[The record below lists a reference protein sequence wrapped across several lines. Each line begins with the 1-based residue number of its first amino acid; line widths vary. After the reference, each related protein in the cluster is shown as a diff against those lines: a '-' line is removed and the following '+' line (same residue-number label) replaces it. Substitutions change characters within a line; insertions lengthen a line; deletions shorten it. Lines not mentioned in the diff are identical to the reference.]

1 MDDGHYLTELIL
13 RETEADVNRV
23 YRQAVDE
30 VSKKLDEYLRKFKV
44 KDLIKQQ
51 QLQRGEIT
59 LAEYN
64 YWKTGQIAIGQRWE
78 EMKNTLA
85 QDLHN
90 ANNLARSVV
99 KGHMPDVYA
108 VNHDY
113 ATFQVEKESLVDTSY
128 TLYNRQA
135 VERLIR
141 DQPDVLPEPG
151 LKMREKLAANK
162 DIAWQRGQ
170 IQSVMTQTILQGESI
185 PNMAKRICTTLGE
198 KNRKA
203 AIRYARTATTSV
215 QNAGRVDAYKRAQG
229 MGIDLEQEWLAT
241 LDKRTRHEHRFLD
254 GQHVKVGE
262 PFHVD
267 GYEIKFPGDPEA
279 PGYLIWN
286 CRCTLVP
293 RVDGVDQSNAPRNSK
308 LGNMSYD
315 EWKHEHDKP
324 MEVSIPGVQ
333 GDIGR
338 ATSVQ
343 EVNNI
348 MNNQGWWRSEKVQ
361 GPMKWVEGKI
371 EYGPDTLVQL
381 TKADLTGVD
390 LESAKSI
397 ASSYQRVFD
406 RYPQLKGKFDAP
418 HAHPVKMKDNTYAW
432 CWYRN
437 GQVEVNPKRYNN
449 WTKIFRSYE
458 DDVISGWHPKG
469 TTAESIIT
477 HELGHAV
484 DALLARQGVLGG
496 YTLSGEY
503 RMASSSLKQTIMNR
517 VAKKYP
523 DSLPGQTMYLHSGK
537 EGVKHAISDGLS
549 RYATKNPQEWFA
561 ESFAEYLT
569 SASPREIATE
579 FGLELEK
586 LLEKIK

>member
-30 VSKKLDEYLRKFKV
+30 VSKKLNEYLRKFKV

-51 QLQRGEIT
+51 QLQRGEIS

-128 TLYNRQA
+128 TLYKRQA

-151 LKMREKLAANK
+151 PKMREKLAANK

-185 PNMAKRICTTLGE
+185 PNMAKRICNTLGE

-241 LDKRTRHEHRFLD
+241 LDKRTRHEHRYLD

-308 LGNMSYD
+308 LGDMSYD
-315 EWKHEHDKP
+315 EWKHEHEKP

-343 EVNNI
+343 EVNDI
-348 MNNQGWWRSEKVQ
+348 MNGQGWFYNNPRFPSS
-361 GPMKWVEGKI
+361 
-371 EYGPDTLVQL
+371 
-381 TKADLTGVD
+381 ADLTGVD

-397 ASSYQRVFD
+397 ASTYQRLFD
-406 RYPQLKGKFDAP
+406 RYPQLKGHFNPPD
-418 HAHPVKMKDNTYAW
+418 AHPIGMDKNTYAW
-432 CWYRN
+432 CYTRN
-437 GQVEVNPKRYNN
+437 GGKVQVNPRHYGK
-449 WTKIFRSYE
+449 WSGIVKSYE

-469 TTAESIIT
+469 TTAESIIM

-484 DALLARQGVLGG
+484 DGLIAQQRILGG
-496 YTLSGEY
+496 YTSSGEF
-503 RMASSSLKQTIMNR
+503 RLASSSLKQTIMNR
-517 VAKKYP
+517 AAKKDP
-523 DSLPGQTMYLHSGK
+523 EIAKDLAFDRQFKFSSAVRNH
-537 EGVKHAISDGLS
+537 VS
-549 RYATKNPQEWFA
+549 RYGAKNSKEWFA
-561 ESFAEYLT
+561 ECFAEYLT
-569 SASPREIATE
+569 SANPRTVATE

-586 LLEKIK
+586 LLEKVK